1 MNILSIHARPGGKR
15 TMPAPLGRGGNR
27 VSDMAPPTSLQ
38 PGPQPSTVGEYAVM
52 LCCRHSFAVYTEKEG
67 PCWCCRCRC
76 CDDKANVFDCLEEEG
91 SKKGHAPHVNTTAR

>member
-52 LCCRHSFAVYTEKEG
+52 LCCRHSFAVYTEKG
-67 PCWCCRCRC
+67 PVGVAVAAAVTTKQMFSIAW
-76 CDDKANVFDCLEEEG
+76 
-91 SKKGHAPHVNTTAR
+91 KKREVKRVMRRM